1 MTGGI
6 RVRGV
11 RRLPPGPCVIV
22 ANHNSHA
29 DTAALIAALPAR
41 RRPAVAAAA
50 DYWFGGG
57 GPGPSGVLPRLRP
70 WACQALCGAF
80 PLRRGGG
87 GTADL
92 QAAGRLL
99 AAGRDVIIYPEGSR
113 SRDGSIG
120 EFRHGAA
127 RLAALHGV
135 PVVPAGITGTRALL
149 PASGTGARRRR
160 GQVTVRL
167 GLPVRAAVVAGRG
180 TSVLD
185 VVSGM
190 TTEAHDQVIT
200 LATGSPG
207 PRGNGP
213 AARPDSGIRVR
224 VAALAA
230 SWCGVALVAAWAF
243 GEALSWP
250 LLPEV
255 ILAVLCAAA
264 PKAGPRLALAAAA
277 GSVAGGAI
285 GYLLAAHGVIPPEP
299 VTTARMHAAVASQVA
314 THGPAAVLAQPL
326 SGIPFKVYVAAAGA
340 HHVGFARFLL
350 DSAQARGARILGFG
364 LIITSASGCAR
375 RWRRRYPAYLLA
387 VAAVYLGGWAA
398 VVAAWS

>member
-1 MTGGI
+1 
-6 RVRGV
+6 
-11 RRLPPGPCVIV
+11 VIV

-50 DYWFGGG
+50 DYWFDRG
-57 GPGPSGVLPRLRP
+57 GPGRGGVLPRLRP

-80 PLRRGGG
+80 PLRRGG

-207 PRGNGP
+207 P
-213 AARPDSGIRVR
+213 AEQS
-224 VAALAA
+224 
-230 SWCGVALVAAWAF
+230 
-243 GEALSWP
+243 
-250 LLPEV
+250 
-255 ILAVLCAAA
+255 
-264 PKAGPRLALAAAA
+264 
-277 GSVAGGAI
+277 
-285 GYLLAAHGVIPPEP
+285 
-299 VTTARMHAAVASQVA
+299 
-314 THGPAAVLAQPL
+314 
-326 SGIPFKVYVAAAGA
+326 
-340 HHVGFARFLL
+340 
-350 DSAQARGARILGFG
+350 
-364 LIITSASGCAR
+364 
-375 RWRRRYPAYLLA
+375 
-387 VAAVYLGGWAA
+387 
-398 VVAAWS
+398 